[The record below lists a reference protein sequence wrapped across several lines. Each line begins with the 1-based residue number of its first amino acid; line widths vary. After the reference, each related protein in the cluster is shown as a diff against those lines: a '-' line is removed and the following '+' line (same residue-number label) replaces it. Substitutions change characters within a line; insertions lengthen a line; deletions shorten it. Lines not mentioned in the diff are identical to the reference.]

1 MKTKYKQLKL
11 RTYDITFDRT
21 PPPQLPQLTA
31 PPTQP
36 QLPAPQP
43 FTFSLDNKFGNM
55 LENIL
60 MPRNTDLKLIHI
72 LFLLIY

>member
-1 MKTKYKQLKL
+1 MSFYIPGSGDVSYIKPQYAATSLNQNMIFSGVPQSLPQL
-11 RTYDITFDRT
+11 T

-43 FTFSLDNKFGNM
+43 FTFIAVF
-55 LENIL
+55 
-60 MPRNTDLKLIHI
+60 
-72 LFLLIY
+72 